1 MEKHLMTE
9 FRRSKQVPTAD
20 EFIDSA
26 AVSEGKQKNHPTLP
40 WEDKDPNKPKSFNLR
55 IDEQTLAKLHWLADY
70 TPGCRSVQG
79 WVKKILDD
87 AIEKGIQEILKRQI

>member
-1 MEKHLMTE
+1 MAE
-9 FRRSKQVPTAD
+9 FRRSKQIPTPE

-26 AVSEGKQKNHPTLP
+26 TVSGGRQQNNTTFP

-70 TPGCRSVQG
+70 TPGCRSVQS
-79 WVKKILDD
+79 WVKNALDE
-87 AIEKGIQEILKRQI
+87 AIANGIKKLLNR

>member
-1 MEKHLMTE
+1 MPE
-9 FRRSKQVPTAD
+9 FRRSKQIPTPD

-26 AVSEGKQKNHPTLP
+26 TVSAGKRQGNTTFP

-70 TPGCRSVQG
+70 TPGCRSVQS
-79 WVKKILDD
+79 WVKNALDK
-87 AIEKGIQEILKRQI
+87 AIAKGIKELSKHP

>member
-1 MEKHLMTE
+1 MAE
-9 FRRSKQVPTAD
+9 FRRSKQIPTPE

-26 AVSEGKQKNHPTLP
+26 TVLGERQQSEATFP

-70 TPGCRSVQG
+70 TPGCRSVQS
-79 WVKKILDD
+79 WVKNALDE
-87 AIEKGIQEILKRQI
+87 AITNGIKKLLNRQ

>member
-1 MEKHLMTE
+1 MGA
-9 FRRSKQVPTAD
+9 FRRSKQVPTPE

-26 AVSEGKQKNHPTLP
+26 TVSAGRLQNNTTFP

-55 IDEQTLAKLHWLADY
+55 IDEQILAKLHWLADY

-79 WVKKILDD
+79 WVKHALDE
-87 AIEKGIQEILKRQI
+87 AIEKGIKELVNRQ

>member
-1 MEKHLMTE
+1 MAE
-9 FRRSKQVPTAD
+9 FARSKQVPTPD

-26 AVSEGKQKNHPTLP
+26 AISEAKYESSSNLP
-40 WEDKDPNKPKSFNLR
+40 WESKDPNKPKSFNLR

-79 WVKKILDD
+79 WVRKILDE
-87 AIEKGIQEILKRQI
+87 AIEKGIQEILKR

>member
-1 MEKHLMTE
+1 MAE
-9 FRRSKQVPTAD
+9 FRRSKQIPTAE
-20 EFIDSA
+20 EFIDSSA
-26 AVSEGKQKNHPTLP
+26 ISEARYESHSDLP
-40 WEDKDPNKPKSFNLR
+40 WENKDPSKPKSFNLR

-79 WVKKILDD
+79 WVKKILDE

>member
-1 MEKHLMTE
+1 MGE
-9 FRRSKQVPTAD
+9 FRRSKQVPTPE

-26 AVSEGKQKNHPTLP
+26 TVSARRPQSHTTFP

-55 IDEQTLAKLHWLADY
+55 IDEQMLAKLHWLADY

-79 WVKKILDD
+79 WVKRALDE
-87 AIEKGIQEILKRQI
+87 AIEKGITELLHRQ

>member
-1 MEKHLMTE
+1 MEKSLMAE
-9 FRRSKQVPTAD
+9 FRRSKQIPTPE

-26 AVSEGKQKNHPTLP
+26 TVLGERQQSGITFP

-70 TPGCRSVQG
+70 TPGCRSVQS
-79 WVKKILDD
+79 WVKNALDEAITNGIKKILNH
-87 AIEKGIQEILKRQI
+87 

>member
-1 MEKHLMTE
+1 MGE
-9 FRRSKQVPTAD
+9 FRRSKQVPTPE

-26 AVSEGKQKNHPTLP
+26 TVSAGRLQSDTTFP

-55 IDEQTLAKLHWLADY
+55 IDEQMLAKLHWLADY

-79 WVKKILDD
+79 WVKHALDE
-87 AIEKGIQEILKRQI
+87 AIEKGIKALSHRQ